1 MNPTGKEYLDL
12 LELRRVTI
20 YEPPEYDY
28 TDAELRNPGDED
40 NEEDNQEEM
49 EEGEL

>member
-1 MNPTGKEYLDL
+1 MKYYANQ
-12 LELRRVTI
+12 ELRRVTI

-28 TDAELRNPGDED
+28 TDAELRDGLEGDEEDED
-40 NEEDNQEEM
+40 NQDNEEM